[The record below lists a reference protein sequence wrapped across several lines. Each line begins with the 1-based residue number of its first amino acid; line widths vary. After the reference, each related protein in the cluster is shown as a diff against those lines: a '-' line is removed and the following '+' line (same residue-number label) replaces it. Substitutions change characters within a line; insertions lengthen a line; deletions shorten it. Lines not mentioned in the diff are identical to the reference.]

1 MGNARKKKNF
11 IHSLE
16 SDGEVVISQGAKHEA
31 IYKHFL
37 HHTGI
42 YASRHCSLNFNEL
55 GQEAR
60 NLEHLDYHSPRKKS
74 KGDYVSFQRKNSRPD
89 GFIGL
94 FFSSCWYILK
104 DDLKMHWTSST

>member
-42 YASRHCSLNFNEL
+42 YAS
-55 GQEAR
+55 
-60 NLEHLDYHSPRKKS
+60 
-74 KGDYVSFQRKNSRPD
+74 
-89 GFIGL
+89 
-94 FFSSCWYILK
+94 
-104 DDLKMHWTSST
+104 

>member
-1 MGNARKKKNF
+1 MQTQFFHLMGNARKKKNF

-60 NLEHLDYHSPRKKS
+60 NLEHLELPFTEEEIKR
-74 KGDYVSFQRKNSRPD
+74 
-89 GFIGL
+89 
-94 FFSSCWYILK
+94 
-104 DDLKMHWTSST
+104 